1 MVVLFRSTQKITAQ
15 HSICSTHL
23 VWMQNTL
30 QNVASSW
37 IFSKY
42 FKYEVWSKLQKFY
55 NGTHSPSLINSLNG
69 VERYRIVMFK
79 ESVLVSMSRYTLC
92 SWNDS
97 HISNGHIIMRLGM
110 LHRNIRIIVELHLN
124 QLILSMPSSLVHCVP
139 GSRDVPGTKI
149 GHHNIINTTTVGQ
162 PFKNW
167 LTRCYDMKNKLH
179 LPCRVGFSG
188 LDLSWAAAW

>member
-1 MVVLFRSTQKITAQ
+1 MWPVHGFFPNIS
-15 HSICSTHL
+15 
-23 VWMQNTL
+23 N
-30 QNVASSW
+30 N
-37 IFSKY
+37 
-42 FKYEVWSKLQKFY
+42 EVWRNYKILQW
-55 NGTHSPSLINSLNG
+55 NSQSEECVSLINSLNG

-139 GSRDVPGTKI
+139 GSRDVPDTKI
-149 GHHNIINTTTVGQ
+149 WHHNIINTTTVGQ

-167 LTRCYDMKNKLH
+167 WNLLTRYEK
-179 LPCRVGFSG
+179 
-188 LDLSWAAAW
+188 

>member
-1 MVVLFRSTQKITAQ
+1 
-15 HSICSTHL
+15 
-23 VWMQNTL
+23 MQNTL

-37 IFSKY
+37 IFSKH
-42 FKYEVWSKLQKFY
+42 FKYEGKLQKFY

-79 ESVLVSMSRYTLC
+79 KSVLVSMSRYTLC
-92 SWNDS
+92 SWTDS

-110 LHRNIRIIVELHLN
+110 PHRNIRIIVKLHLN

-139 GSRDVPGTKI
+139 GSRDVPDTKI
-149 GHHNIINTTTVGQ
+149 WHHNIINTTSVGQ

-167 LTRCYDMKNKLH
+167 WNLITRCYVMKNILN
-179 LPCRVGFSG
+179 LPCRVEFSG